1 MIGRILAWLMYR
13 EPYVVDN
20 RPYRY
25 YSIGACLI
33 FLIGLMSFGVAV
45 AAFVAFVLYA
55 PK

>member
-1 MIGRILAWLMYR
+1 MIGRILSWLRYR

-20 RPYRY
+20 KAYRHF
-25 YSIGACLI
+25 SFGACLI
-33 FLIGLMSFGVAV
+33 FLMGLMSFGVAV